1 MGHFDDFDRR
11 VLDTS
16 IASTVM
22 SENLLVTE
30 PQIGP
35 DERDAVDRVLRDTT
49 LVPGAEVETFESEF
63 ATYLG
68 AGTCVAVSSGSSA
81 LHLGLLAAGVGAGDE
96 VVVPSFTSV
105 ATVNAVAATGAT
117 PVFADID
124 PDTFCLDPRAAE
136 AAVGPRT
143 SAVLPV
149 HLFGQPADMSAF
161 TRLAARHGLAL
172 VEDACQAHGAAWD
185 RRKVGTFGSVAA
197 FSFSRSKN
205 LTTTDGGLVV
215 CTDEATAAKVRA
227 LRDQGLAKCHDGE
240 VVGLNARMTDLAAAM
255 GRVQLHRLPGFN
267 RVRRMNAALL
277 TIGLRGLDTPLQSE
291 EAWHV
296 VQQSVVRTGSRGR
309 LAAHLAEAGIE
320 TATPYAVPVHRMP
333 AYAQRVDL
341 PETDR
346 AAAETL
352 SLPVHPG
359 IAGVD
364 VRTIVR
370 AVNELAAFRA
380 A

>member
-1 MGHFDDFDRR
+1 
-11 VLDTS
+11 
-16 IASTVM
+16 M
-22 SENLLVTE
+22 SENLPATE

-35 DERDAVDRVLRDTT
+35 DERAAVDRVLRDTS
-49 LVPGAEVETFESEF
+49 LAHGAEVGAFEAEF

-68 AGTCVAVSSGSSA
+68 ATTCVAVNSGSSA
-81 LHLGLLAAGVGAGDE
+81 LHLGLLAAGIGPGDE
-96 VVVPSFTSV
+96 VIVPSFTSV
-105 ATVNAVAATGAT
+105 ATVNAVAAVGAA

-124 PDTFCLDPRAAE
+124 PDTFCLDPRAVE
-136 AAVGPRT
+136 AAIGPRT
-143 SAVLPV
+143 TAVLPV
-149 HLFGQPADMSAF
+149 HLFGQPADMDSF
-161 TRLAARHGLAL
+161 TRLADRHGLAL

-185 RRKVGTFGSVAA
+185 RRKVGTFGTVAA
-197 FSFSRSKN
+197 FSFSRTKN
-205 LTTTDGGLVV
+205 ITTADGGMVV
-215 CTDEATAAKVRA
+215 CADEATADKVRA

-240 VVGLNARMTDLAAAM
+240 VVGLNARMTDVAAAM

-277 TIGLRGLDTPLQSE
+277 TIGLRGVDTPPQPD

-296 VQQSVVRTGSRGR
+296 FQQYVVRSGARAQ
-309 LAAHLAEAGIE
+309 LAEHLAGVGIA
-320 TATPYAVPVHRMP
+320 TATPYATPVHRQP
-333 AYAQRVDL
+333 AYAQSFDL
-341 PETDR
+341 PETER

-352 SLPVHPG
+352 ALPVHPG

-370 AVNELAAFRA
+370 AVNEATATRA

>member
-1 MGHFDDFDRR
+1 
-11 VLDTS
+11 
-16 IASTVM
+16 M
-22 SENLLVTE
+22 SHTLPVVE
-30 PQIGP
+30 PQVGD
-35 DERDAVDRVLRDTT
+35 DERDAVDRVLLDATST
-49 LVPGAEVETFESEF
+49 PGAETALFETEF

-68 AGTCVAVSSGSSA
+68 ADHCVAVSSGSSA
-81 LHLGLLAAGVGAGDE
+81 LHLGLLAAGIGSGDE

-105 ATVNAVAATGAT
+105 ATVNSVVATGAS

-124 PDTFCLDPRAAE
+124 PDTYCLDPRAVE
-136 AAVGPRT
+136 AVIGPRT
-143 SAVLPV
+143 TAVLPV

-161 TRLAARHGLAL
+161 SDLAERHGLAL

-185 RRKVGTFGSVAA
+185 RRKVGTFGTVAA

-205 LTTTDGGLVV
+205 MTTTDGGLVV
-215 CTDEATAAKVRA
+215 CADPATADKVRA
-227 LRDQGLAKCHDGE
+227 LRSQGLAKCHDDE
-240 VVGLNARMTDLAAAM
+240 VVGGNARMTDIAAAM
-255 GRVQLHRLPGFN
+255 GRVQLHRLTGFN

-277 TIGLRGLDTPLQSE
+277 TMGLRGVETPPQPD

-296 VQQSVVRTGSRGR
+296 FQQYVVRSGARSQFVEH
-309 LAAHLAEAGIE
+309 LAACGIE
-320 TATPYAVPVHRMP
+320 STTPYPTPVHRLP
-333 AYAQRVDL
+333 AHAQRVDL

-359 IAGVD
+359 ICGLD
-364 VRTIVR
+364 IRTIVR
-370 AVNELAAFRA
+370 SVNEAAATRA